1 MMGWVRNTT
10 VAMKMALA
18 PAFAI
23 LCLVMVGLIGF
34 IANERLSGSLINLGE
49 QRVPRIVSN
58 SELSE
63 QITSIH
69 ALVNQSLAWE
79 GAGYKADKIE
89 ALDKRIIGELA
100 KYKAS
105 LQKTND
111 KTDLEESE
119 RAHLVVVTKEF
130 EKYADNAKQALDIKS
145 GMLANAASYM
155 TTMDGNYSKLKSE
168 LDALVTEQTT
178 QSASAVS
185 AGRDQASRN
194 RALILVGF
202 GIALAATVF
211 ISWLMANMIV
221 HPLTLASRVANAVAD
236 GDLSQRPT
244 ALSTDATGQ
253 VIVALSTVTQN
264 LSGIVVDIRSTAELI
279 NDAAGEIAAGNADLS
294 RRTETQ
300 ASNLEETAASMQ
312 ELSSA
317 VKNNAQTAREANQ
330 MAVSASAAAVKGGSV
345 VGQVVSTME
354 EITASSRKIA
364 DIIGVID
371 GIAFQTN
378 ILALNAAV
386 EAARAGEQGRGFAVV
401 ASEVRSLAGR
411 SAEAA
416 KEIKGLINASVTKVD
431 AGSRLVGEAGA
442 SMQDIVTQVKRV
454 ADLIE
459 EISSTAMEQ
468 TTGID
473 QINQAISQLDSVT
486 QQNAAL
492 VEEAAAA
499 ADSMSREAGRLV
511 EVVSVFKLAAGEEG
525 GRFTAPGAKRS
536 STPRT
541 PAKIALSAPRA

>member
-1 MMGWVRNTT
+1 MMGWIRNTT

-23 LCLVMVGLIGF
+23 LCLAMVGLIGF

-89 ALDKRIIGELA
+89 ALDKRILGELA
-100 KYKAS
+100 KYKAR

-111 KTDLEESE
+111 MPDLEESE
-119 RAHLVVVTKEF
+119 RAHLAVVTKEF

-178 QSASAVS
+178 QSAGAVA

-194 RALILVGF
+194 RALIVAGF

-221 HPLTLASRVANAVAD
+221 HPLTQASQVANAVAS

-253 VIVALSTVTQN
+253 VIEALSTVTQN
-264 LSGIVVDIRSTAELI
+264 LSGIVLDIRATAELI
-279 NDAAGEIAAGNADLS
+279 NDAAGEIASGNADLS

-300 ASNLEETAASMQ
+300 AANLEETAASMQ

-354 EITASSRKIA
+354 EITASSRKIS

-431 AGSRLVGEAGA
+431 AGSRLVGDAGA

-511 EVVSVFKLAAGEEG
+511 EVVSVFKLASGEDRG
-525 GRFTAPGAKRS
+525 GFAPL
-536 STPRT
+536 RT
-541 PAKIALSAPRA
+541 SHASAARAPAKIALSAPRG

>member
-1 MMGWVRNTT
+1 MMGWIRNTT

-23 LCLVMVGLIGF
+23 LCLAMVGLIGF

-89 ALDKRIIGELA
+89 ALDKRILGELA
-100 KYKAS
+100 KYKAR

-111 KTDLEESE
+111 MPDLEESE
-119 RAHLVVVTKEF
+119 RAHLAVVTKEF

-178 QSASAVS
+178 QSAGAVA

-194 RALILVGF
+194 RALIVAGF

-221 HPLTLASRVANAVAD
+221 HPLTQASQVANAVAS

-244 ALSTDATGQ
+244 AQSTDATGQ
-253 VIVALSTVTQN
+253 VIEALSTVTQN
-264 LSGIVVDIRSTAELI
+264 LSGIVLDIRATAELI
-279 NDAAGEIAAGNADLS
+279 NDAAGEIASGNADLS

-300 ASNLEETAASMQ
+300 AANLEETAASMQ

-354 EITASSRKIA
+354 EITASSRKIS

-431 AGSRLVGEAGA
+431 AGSRLVGEAGE

-499 ADSMSREAGRLV
+499 ADSMSREAGRMV
-511 EVVSVFKLAAGEEG
+511 EVVSVFKLDSGQGGTGFASGHPLHASAA
-525 GRFTAPGAKRS
+525 RAPV
-536 STPRT
+536 
-541 PAKIALSAPRA
+541 KIALSAPRG

>member
-1 MMGWVRNTT
+1 MMGWIRNTT

-23 LCLVMVGLIGF
+23 LCLAMVGLIGF

-89 ALDKRIIGELA
+89 ALDKRIVGELA
-100 KYKAS
+100 KYKTR
-105 LQKTND
+105 LQKTSD
-111 KTDLEESE
+111 KTDLEVTE
-119 RAHLVVVTKEF
+119 RAHLVIAIKEF

-178 QSASAVS
+178 QSAGAVA

-194 RALILVGF
+194 RALIVAGF

-221 HPLTLASRVANAVAD
+221 HPLTQASQVANAVAS

-253 VIVALSTVTQN
+253 VIEALCTVTQN
-264 LSGIVVDIRSTAELI
+264 LSDIVVDIRSTAELI

-300 ASNLEETAASMQ
+300 AANLEETAASMQ

-317 VKNNAQTAREANQ
+317 VKNNAETARAANQ
-330 MAVSASAAAVKGGSV
+330 MAVSASAAAVKGGIV

-354 EITASSRKIA
+354 EITASSRKIS

-416 KEIKGLINASVTKVD
+416 KEIKGLISASVIKVD
-431 AGSRLVGEAGA
+431 AGSRLVGDAGA

-499 ADSMSREAGRLV
+499 ADSMSSEAGRLV
-511 EVVSVFKLAAGEEG
+511 EVVSVFKLASGEDRG
-525 GRFTAPGAKRS
+525 GFAPQ
-536 STPRT
+536 RT
-541 PAKIALSAPRA
+541 SHASAARAPAKIALTAPRG